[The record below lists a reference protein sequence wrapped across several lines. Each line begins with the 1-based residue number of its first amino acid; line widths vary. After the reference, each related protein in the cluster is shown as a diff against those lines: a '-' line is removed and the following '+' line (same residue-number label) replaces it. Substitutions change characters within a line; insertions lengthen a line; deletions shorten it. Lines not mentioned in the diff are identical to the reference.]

1 MAATYKQS
9 FKQNYTDNVELSIY
23 NCGLQSCEGSYT
35 WGPGIRDH
43 YLIHYVAAGKG
54 TYTVNDTLFELH
66 AGDIFLAKPSQLI
79 TYSADRQ
86 DPWEYYWVGFNGACA
101 NQLVLQLPFRDAL
114 PIHHCKNPDK
124 VKQGLLNIFLSRGPD
139 PRNEALMV
147 GYLYLF
153 IADLMQEA
161 LELEPRSA
169 SSSTQ
174 YVINAIKY
182 IQFNY
187 SHDISIDDIAKA
199 VGVSRSHLYRV
210 FMGNVGQ
217 SPIDYLTSYRISE
230 ACFLLKNSQLSIAE
244 IAVSVGFFD
253 QFYFSRVFKKN
264 KGVPPSKYYL
274 LADQDKNVLEP

>member
-1 MAATYKQS
+1 MSNTYKQS
-9 FKQNYTDNVELSIY
+9 FKQNYTDNVELSIF
-23 NCGLQSCEGSYT
+23 NCGLQSCEQGYT
-35 WGPGIRDH
+35 WGPGVRDH
-43 YLIHYVAAGKG
+43 YLIHFVVSGKG
-54 TYTVNDTLFELH
+54 TYTVNNTVFELH
-66 AGDIFLAKPSQLI
+66 AGDVFLAKPSQLI
-79 TYSADRQ
+79 TYSADQ
-86 DPWEYYWVGFNGACA
+86 NEPWEYYWVGFNGACA
-101 NQLVLQLPFRDAL
+101 NKLVLQLPFRDNL
-114 PIHHCKNPDK
+114 PVHHCKSDER
-124 VKQGLLNIFLSRGPD
+124 VKKALLNIFLSRGPEV
-139 PRNEALMV
+139 RNETLMV

-153 IADLMQEA
+153 IAELMQEA

-169 SSSTQ
+169 NSSSQ

-210 FMGNVGQ
+210 FMSNVGQ

-253 QFYFSRVFKKN
+253 QFYFSRVFKKS
-264 KGVPPSKYYL
+264 KGVPPSKYL
-274 LADQDKNVLEP
+274 TTMENPQQ